1 MMTGNIS
8 ENQNITGSITKNQ
21 NLTGSLTENQSLA
34 GTISESQSLT
44 GSITNNQNLKGNI
57 TKSQS
62 LTGKITNNQELTG
75 NLAGS
80 VSASRTSYKDNLEYG
95 VNNVQDALDKVFDT
109 METFDDVVQ
118 DSDYV
123 HTDNNF
129 TDEDKDKLDS
139 IGEIDNLDTENT
151 DNLVNAINEIYNI
164 LYNSTGIKELVNADI
179 NVMAIE
185 QGIYI
190 LSGRGTKL
198 RRGGTTLVT
207 NPVINNITKSI
218 LFLTRYA
225 TGLEEG
231 ILIQPSASRLMSV
244 WTFSSTTSRRKDFL
258 NLLTTNNVT
267 AFTPTSYYNPV
278 HKGYVDFGTD
288 LGNIDLSEYNEDV
301 FQFMDTLTN
310 DGKYRFTD
318 SGDGFT
324 WCVEVY
330 TAGDYTL
337 GQTYWNTEEGYLQQ
351 YHRNGYY
358 DENEDIYSWYD
369 WTSFLNY
376 ETANSLFKRKGE
388 ADYTSTSVPDL
399 RTWLDEMG
407 SFGTREY
414 EVIQTSNSHK
424 FMVNIRYS
432 NYKVGTTWNY
442 VRYQEYYDIEEPN
455 KIYRRSGKQTSN
467 TASSP
472 VNWGDWYVF
481 EGTPE

>member
-1 MMTGNIS
+1 MNINNQSIELSIETPSLVLENENIS
-8 ENQNITGSITKNQ
+8 LEVEHKNV
-21 NLTGSLTENQSLA
+21 SLEVETENSTGEIDVQNTQIEIQNDVSRIYEKDHSELKNLDFENSGHTGFQPA
-34 GTISESQSLT
+34 GNYIEDENY
-44 GSITNNQNLKGNI
+44 I
-57 TKSQS
+57 
-62 LTGKITNNQELTG
+62 
-75 NLAGS
+75 
-80 VSASRTSYKDNLEYG
+80 
-95 VNNVQDALDKVFDT
+95 
-109 METFDDVVQ
+109 
-118 DSDYV
+118 

-129 TDEDKDKLDS
+129 TDDDKNKLDGLENFSGSSADVDYSDSDVESTLTNIIDS
-139 IGEIDNLDTENT
+139 IGSLDNLETKDTS
-151 DNLVNAINEIYNI
+151 NLVNAINEVLN
-164 LYNSTGIKELVNADI
+164 NGGGIKELVNADI

-207 NPVINNITKSI
+207 NPVVTDVAKSI

-258 NLLTTNNVT
+258 NLLTTNNTT

-301 FQFMDTLTN
+301 FQFMDTLTS

-318 SGDGFT
+318 SEDGFT

-330 TAGDYTL
+330 TAGDYIL

-358 DENEDIYSWYD
+358 DENEDTYAWYD
-369 WTSFLNY
+369 WTSFLDF

-388 ADYTSTSVPDL
+388 VDYTTTSVPDL
-399 RTWLDEMG
+399 RAWLDEMG
-407 SFGTREY
+407 SFGIREY
-414 EVIQTSNSHK
+414 EVIQTSNGHK
-424 FMVNIRYS
+424 FMVNIRYV

-442 VRYQEYYDIEEPN
+442 IRYQEYYDIEEPN
-455 KIYRRSGKQTSN
+455 KIYRRSGRQTGT